1 MSEDVKRKTSK
12 CKSSLVIH
20 ILKGHT
26 TISEA
31 SRQYDSPCP
40 ELESWTNDA
49 KKGMQ
54 KRLRS
59 KPIEF

>member
-12 CKSSLVIH
+12 CKSSLVIQ

-31 SRQYDSPCP
+31 LRQYDLPQP
-40 ELESWTNDA
+40 ELKS
-49 KKGMQ
+49 
-54 KRLRS
+54 
-59 KPIEF
+59 